1 MSAYDRIDLS
11 LRSQAFF
18 NAKIEKV
25 HFLSLDKCLN
35 SNFGQK
41 CEHFL
46 PEILE
51 PFTYIPFDLN
61 LDTAKFIHFL
71 KLKDFD
77 VHLPFSVTAFQK
89 KANNHMVKI
98 DYIYIP
104 LSQISVDLLLFPSFV
119 FNTKDRNESS
129 INFDMGVD
137 YLIDKNPLNLFPEKE
152 WLIGWL
158 LIFNFTAKQI
168 SVLTDMTLSYTEKLT
183 KNVLEKSGIHDRK
196 LYSKVARYIGWDNYI
211 PSFFIRNAYIEI
223 QPVYKNSPIHGLL

>member
-71 KLKDFD
+71 KLKAFD

-89 KANNHMVKI
+89 KQVIIWLKLI
-98 DYIYIP
+98 IYTF
-104 LSQISVDLLLFPSFV
+104 L
-119 FNTKDRNESS
+119 
-129 INFDMGVD
+129 
-137 YLIDKNPLNLFPEKE
+137 
-152 WLIGWL
+152 
-158 LIFNFTAKQI
+158 
-168 SVLTDMTLSYTEKLT
+168 
-183 KNVLEKSGIHDRK
+183 
-196 LYSKVARYIGWDNYI
+196 
-211 PSFFIRNAYIEI
+211 
-223 QPVYKNSPIHGLL
+223 